1 MTAIHAPPRRRRPLQ
16 TALEASVAVPAVK
29 ATPK

>member
-1 MTAIHAPPRRRRPLQ
+1 MTAIHAPPRRRRCLQ
-16 TALEASVAVPAVK
+16 AALEASVAVAAVK